1 MLLDAV
7 LQRRDEVD
15 PVMRIILTVFT
26 FLFGMLAHAA
36 HLAPWDTDGDG
47 ARAGMSANGGGVVAC
62 RVSCG
67 GVESF
72 SCDLA
77 GNLLSASNSVAAETF
92 AYDGAWNLALEL
104 MASNPN
110 FRNAGVQNA
119 VYQAVVDEW
128 GSPLKRL
135 GAYGEEPIAVEPE
148 IVDALWDLGAAATA
162 YRNLGANEPV
172 MKSPVNAVIG
182 RVRDL
187 GRVGPNE
194 KTLLPLLPDKGSP
207 KANWIQNSRVL
218 RTEMQRKVPIRDA
231 PPSDH
236 SGAFLN
242 AERNLLRNHGWRFD
256 PKTSYWY
263 PPE

>member
-1 MLLDAV
+1 
-7 LQRRDEVD
+7 
-15 PVMRIILTVFT
+15 MRIILTVFT

-47 ARAGMSANGGGVVAC
+47 ARAGMAANGGGVVAC

-72 SCDLA
+72 PCDLA

-92 AYDGAWNLALEL
+92 AYDGTWNLALEL

-119 VYQAVVDEW
+119 VCQAVVDEW

-162 YRNLGANEPV
+162 YRNLGVRQEMKPIATREMPNLPVPGTTVLYHGGRLDNGAVQSRTFSTTTDYSYANEHARMRGGQVFRFNVPNRFINE
-172 MKSPVNAVIG
+172 NALRKLDSI
-182 RVRDL
+182 R
-187 GRVGPNE
+187 
-194 KTLLPLLPDKGSP
+194 GSP
-207 KANWIQNSRVL
+207 L
-218 RTEMQRKVPIRDA
+218 
-231 PPSDH
+231 
-236 SGAFLN
+236 SGEEYRFIGSNVNELN
-242 AERNLLRNHGWRFD
+242 RYLQ
-256 PKTSYWY
+256 K
-263 PPE
+263 